1 MAGPAAVLVA
11 VVPETVAGVVLG
23 IAVVVAVPGTVAG
36 LAEVAPG
43 TVVEADLGTV
53 AEVGPGTA
61 VEGVGEGL
69 PETVVEEA
77 DLETV
82 AEADPE
88 RVAVVEADSGTAVVV
103 VDIVVD
109 LPPAQSSVVLT
120 QLPQRGG

>member
-36 LAEVAPG
+36 LAAVAG

-69 PETVVEEA
+69 LETAVEEA

-103 VDIVVD
+103 VDIVVG

>member
-1 MAGPAAVLVA
+1 VAGPAVVLVA

-36 LAEVAPG
+36 LAAVAPG

-69 PETVVEEA
+69 LETAVEEA

-88 RVAVVEADSGTAVVV
+88 LVAVVEAGSGTAVVV
-103 VDIVVD
+103 VDIVVG